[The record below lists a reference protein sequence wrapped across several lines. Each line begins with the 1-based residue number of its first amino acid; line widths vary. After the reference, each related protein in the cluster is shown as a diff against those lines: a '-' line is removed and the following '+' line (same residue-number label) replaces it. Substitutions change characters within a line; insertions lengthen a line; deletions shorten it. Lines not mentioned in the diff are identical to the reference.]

1 MNNKNLKNKMYFVF
15 DNPYLS
21 LDEFLDIP
29 SLDAIIDDIILGIA
43 KSRTTAGPT
52 NSGLGYVD
60 KTKKSVPEIYREISA
75 DPSHPYYN
83 LLTSLKDWEPQT
95 FIQYK
100 WPSHVL
106 GHCILLRVGSSYDT
120 KNSAKDSI
128 DFPAIKNFKPLIDW
142 VDSQNVF
149 EEVGR
154 IIIFL
159 NDPFSKTIEHRDYPD
174 GISRKDNFI
183 WINPLMRK
191 RFYVKDNDTKHYV
204 ESKVAFFDS
213 ANVHGSDPSDT
224 SCFSIRFDGKFSEDF
239 LNRTG
244 LNSWTT

>member
-1 MNNKNLKNKMYFVF
+1 MLTVLGQPYINL
-15 DNPYLS
+15 DP
-21 LDEFLDIP
+21 FLDIA
-29 SLDAIIDDIILGIA
+29 SLDKIEDEILIGIA
-43 KSRTTAGPT
+43 KSRSSAGPT
-52 NSGLGYVD
+52 NSGTGYLD
-60 KTKKSVPEIYREISA
+60 KTKPSVPEIYRKILE
-75 DPSHPYYN
+75 DVDHPYYK
-83 LLTSLKDWEPQT
+83 LISSLKDWEPQT

-106 GHCILLRVGSSYDT
+106 GHCILLRIGSSYDT
-120 KNSAKDSI
+120 KNSATDSR

-191 RFYVKDNDTKHYV
+191 RFYVKDNDIKHYV

-239 LNRTG
+239 LKRTG